1 VYSRLKKLEE
11 KILYLEGLSPEYFN
25 YKVENH
31 VIDVRLRLVFWFIQ
45 RDSVRSSLSMFI
57 IDRFWTSD
65 KQTNSEDKRK
75 YFR

>member
-1 VYSRLKKLEE
+1 MYSRLKKLEE

-25 YKVENH
+25 YKVENC
-31 VIDVRLRLVFWFIQ
+31 VIDVRLWLVFWFIQ